1 MIKII
6 AILLMAFSSSFA
18 FSFNATMCDKI
29 ASQPNQMLPE
39 ECKNYSEKEAE
50 KAFNKTK
57 KKHESKE
64 DIIKF
69 SKDADEKQN

>member
-6 AILLMAFSSSFA
+6 AILLVSFSASFA
-18 FSFNATMCDKI
+18 FSFNGTMCDKI

-39 ECKNYSEKEAE
+39 DCKNYSEKEAE

-57 KKHESKE
+57 KKQESKK